1 MSHRVVTSDVYLTL
15 IDNLLSFTCGS
26 FGNLYKISP
35 MCIVFDE
42 FLSVELFSFRYK
54 MKCARAIDC
63 ANLHFDRILQMAE
76 ITTQIICGDFNG

>member
-1 MSHRVVTSDVYLTL
+1 
-15 IDNLLSFTCGS
+15 
-26 FGNLYKISP
+26 